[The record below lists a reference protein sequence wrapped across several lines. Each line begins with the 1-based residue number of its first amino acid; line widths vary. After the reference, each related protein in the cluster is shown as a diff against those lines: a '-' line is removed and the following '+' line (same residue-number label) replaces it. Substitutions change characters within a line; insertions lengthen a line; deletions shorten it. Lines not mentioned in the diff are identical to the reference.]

1 MKVKKSNNLIQAL
14 IDLHKDYL
22 KDESRISGKAETI
35 SFPENEAQVQAIVK
49 ILLKQKTP
57 ITVQGSR
64 TGITGGAVPVCGHI
78 LNLSKMTKVTGLEL
92 DLDGKFS
99 IRVQPGISLSEL
111 NEQLFSCRF
120 DSDGWDKKA
129 LKALDVFKKAGRFF
143 WPPDPSER
151 SASIG
156 GIAANNSRGI
166 CSFHYGP
173 TRLHIK
179 SIRVVDTN
187 GEIHSIEQGQYVFS
201 QGVCPLPGG
210 KVIQLDTALL
220 QRQSEENFK
229 DSHDLMDLYLGSEG
243 MLGVITELTLS
254 LRPLP
259 KEQWGI
265 VFFFEH
271 QYRAL
276 DFIQRIHPVQKR
288 QKRPKGKK
296 EQRTGSDTDI
306 VAIEVM
312 DQTTLE
318 CIQDYKKVNTKVK
331 ELPDLDN
338 SLTTA
343 VYVEIHGN
351 STKQVEELSEMLLE
365 TAVQCDCDPDNTWA
379 FCGEIEI
386 QRPHIFRHAA
396 AESVN
401 WFIDKARLKDS
412 RITKLGTDMR
422 LEKGSLS
429 ELLEM
434 VGRDLKSHGLK
445 AAIFGHAACGHL
457 HVNILPQ
464 DYQQFDKARR
474 LIKEWAKKIYAQK
487 GSVVTE
493 HGVGKIKKDLFGSI
507 PLPQHLK
514 VIRSVKQQFD
524 PDGLWNPDNMLDSY
538 K

>member
-1 MKVKKSNNLIQAL
+1 MNLKKSCNLIQPFQ
-14 IDLHKDYL
+14 DQHKDYL
-22 KDESRISGKAETI
+22 KDESRMSGKAESI
-35 SFPENEAQVQAIVK
+35 SFPENQAQVQAIVK

-64 TGITGGAVPVCGHI
+64 TGITGGAVPVRGHI

-92 DLDGKFS
+92 DPDGNFL
-99 IRVQPGISLSEL
+99 INVQPGIRLSEL

-120 DSDGWDKKA
+120 DSDDWDKKA
-129 LKALDVFKKAGRFF
+129 LAALDVFKNADRFF

-173 TRLHIK
+173 ARVHIK

-187 GEIHSIEQGQYVFS
+187 GEIHSIKQGQYVFS
-201 QGVCPLPGG
+201 QGACPLPGG
-210 KVIQLDTALL
+210 RVIQLDPALF
-220 QRQSEENFK
+220 QRQSKENFK
-229 DSHDLMDLYLGSEG
+229 DAYELMDLYLGSEG

-271 QYRAL
+271 QSQAL
-276 DFIQRIHPVQKR
+276 DFIQRIHPIQKG
-288 QKRPKGKK
+288 QKKEKGKK
-296 EQRTGSDTDI
+296 GQKTGSDTDI

-318 CIQDYKKVNTKVK
+318 CIQDYKQVNTKVRQ
-331 ELPDLDN
+331 LPNLDK

-351 STKQVEELSEMLLE
+351 SKEQVEELSEMLLE

-379 FCGEIEI
+379 FCNEIEI
-386 QRPHIFRHAA
+386 ERPHIFRHAA

-412 RITKLGTDMR
+412 RITRLGTDMR

-429 ELLEM
+429 GLLEM

-445 AAIFGHAACGHL
+445 AAIFGHAGCGHL

-487 GSVVTE
+487 GSVVAE

-507 PLPQHLK
+507 SLTQHLK
-514 VIRSVKQQFD
+514 VICSVKQQLD
-524 PDGLWNPDNMLDSY
+524 PYGLWNPDNMLDS
-538 K
+538 